1 MGEGEEEAEAGGGE
15 RVAEGDRA
23 AVDVDLAGVD
33 LQRAGG
39 RHGDAGEGLVD
50 LPQVDVL
57 RAQPLAF
64 EQLARG
70 FRGPQV
76 QGGVGAGDDGPPD
89 HLGERLVARG
99 FVRLAAV
106 VRMPAAAPSE
116 SWEALPAVIVPSRVK
131 AAGKEAR
138 RSALVSGRTPSSS
151 VSAVERRDL
160 LGQPLSRRG
169 GAGVRLR
176 RERVLVRARDAE
188 ARVLG
193 VGQLAHPDVLDRA
206 VEAVMD
212 HHVDHRLVA
221 ERAGGADV
229 DGVRRAGHRVEAADE
244 DDGGLAL
251 AQHAGGQ
258 PDR

>member
-1 MGEGEEEAEAGGGE
+1 M
-15 RVAEGDRA
+15 AEGDRA

-39 RHGDAGEGLVD
+39 RHGDAGERLVD

-70 FRGPQV
+70 FRRPQV
-76 QGGVGAGDDGPPD
+76 QGGVGARDDGPPD

-99 FVRLAAV
+99 LCACAAV
-106 VRMPAAAPSE
+106 VRIPAAAPSE

-138 RSALVSGRTPSSS
+138 RSAVVSGRMPSSS
-151 VSAVERRDL
+151 VRPFSGAISSARR
-160 LGQPLSRRG
+160 SRRRG
-169 GAGVRLR
+169 RAGVRLR
-176 RERVLVRARDAE
+176 SEGVLVRARDAE
-188 ARVLG
+188 AGVLG

-206 VEAVMD
+206 VQAVVD

-244 DDGGLAL
+244 HGGGLAL
-251 AQHAGGQ
+251 AQHAGRE